1 MILCATHE
9 AIHDILVFKYRP
21 YVVPSNKKRRLAREA
36 RFTCPGREHLEV
48 KAASRKTWDGDARAV
63 NPIEVMPYVDVN
75 SLCIHCT
82 EGGRRSC
89 LMNDLCLPF
98 LLTCLL
104 ME

>member
-1 MILCATHE
+1 MKTSILSE
-9 AIHDILVFKYRP
+9 
-21 YVVPSNKKRRLAREA
+21 SNPFYEG
-36 RFTCPGREHLEV
+36 PGREHLEV

-89 LMNDLCLPF
+89 LVSYG
-98 LLTCLL
+98 
-104 ME
+104 